1 MTQQEIIDGLK
12 EVLKMVKPSI
22 NTDNV
27 TIDAR
32 LLEDVGLDSLT
43 MLLTSMGIESK
54 FNMRFDDSVR
64 LTTVRDV
71 VECVE
76 KAQ

>member
-1 MTQQEIIDGLK
+1 MTQEEIINGLK
-12 EVLKMVKPSI
+12 EVIRMVKPAV

-27 TIDAR
+27 TADAR
-32 LLEDVGLDSLT
+32 LLEDLGLDSLT
-43 MLLTSMGIESK
+43 MLLMSLGIESK

-71 VECVE
+71 VKCVE